1 VAERWTR
8 EQRAAILERRH
19 TLLAA
24 NAGTGK
30 TATVVAKVRWRTGQ
44 PIEESVDG
52 PVPPCEDPCDLG
64 AIAAITFTEKAARD
78 LRRKLR
84 ETMSGRGAGGASE
97 IDRAFVGTI
106 HGFCGEV
113 LREHALRLD
122 IDPGFRVMDAREA
135 SLRLSETVRSVALE
149 ALERGERDA
158 MDLVREK
165 PLDRFGPWG
174 NSTTDLVRAAMRDL
188 RWHRDR
194 FEAWMPRVG
203 AGGGEPELDLAVLRT
218 LAAEGAVADLGEAE
232 ERALA
237 WTATVHRL
245 AHRSLARWLDLL
257 ERENRRDF
265 DSLVLD
271 VRRLLTR
278 PEHAPALDA
287 LRRRFRLLVVDEFQ
301 DTDTAQRDIAFAI
314 AGLLDDA
321 STAGETPDPAPA
333 TQLVLVGDPKQ
344 SIYGFRD
351 ADVRVWNEARE
362 TMECRGAVL
371 RLTRNFR
378 CDPAIVALVNRA
390 CEPAFAS
397 AGSALAAVDPGAVV
411 EYDELTAD
419 VKRWSGA
426 GVEWLATEAEGPAA
440 ERERKG
446 AALVAS
452 RVAFLLRTDTG
463 TRVRDAEGNERAAR
477 PSDVAVLALRR
488 KTLAEVERFLR
499 ELEIPVYNAS
509 SGGLVERPEVRDAV
523 TALRLADNPRDDLRA
538 FAFLRSPFVGLR
550 DEVIARLRLD
560 PSVRGGSLLR
570 AARRWLD
577 AVTAGEVESFAAPES
592 PWIEPTERDALRR
605 GLEALEEARAL
616 VGRAEPAEILEA
628 VLERTH
634 YRLHLRLRRG
644 TDEALANLERLK
656 AVLGEFR
663 ALGLA
668 DFLRAWDASADDREA
683 DLGTAQLPEAAEGAV
698 LLTTIHKAK
707 GLEWPIVVL
716 AGAEAGTGRTSL
728 GAWETWTDR
737 ELGPVLLPKKD
748 DRGDRSEQAE
758 RKRLRE
764 EEAEQAR
771 LLYVALTRPRN
782 RLLVAAPTGDPGGHA
797 GWIARGLFSW
807 TGPGET
813 DGRDGEE
820 PPDESPRGEA
830 RAAGGAPT
838 RGGRAEAD
846 DPATGTG
853 RQLDVFGLHDPP
865 ADEGGQLN
873 LLNPE
878 NHAPDLQGRT
888 VAAGGDIPL
897 TVWRAAEPIQAT
909 FAPAPV
915 LLDWLDGI
923 EPGGEGP
930 ELAPIADVGHELLRS
945 ATDLALERRDRM
957 GWLQRYRHGVVP
969 GWQFAGDGSPAGSGE
984 EKRAGSPDPDP
995 VPAVVRGTIVHR
1007 ALESAAGDEE
1017 DLAALLDEAIGGLE
1031 EEDALRL
1038 AAGDAGGALRALR
1051 EEVGRV
1057 LGGEAWRAWTSGE
1070 HHRELAFVHF
1080 ATPDEWHQGR
1090 LDLFVPPRPGS
1101 GGPSG
1106 EARVVDFKTNRVSR
1120 SEIASAARRYELQ
1133 ARVYREAVRAILA
1146 PPGDPDGGPDV
1157 RVTLHFTHADR
1168 SVDL

>member
-1 VAERWTR
+1 MAERWTP

-19 TLLAA
+19 ALLAA

-30 TATVVAKVRWRTGQ
+30 TATVVAKIRWRIGQ
-44 PIEESVDG
+44 PIEESAEG

-64 AIAAITFTEKAARD
+64 GIAAITFTEKAAQD

-84 ETMSGRGAGGASE
+84 ETLTAARGVGLSE
-97 IDRAFVGTI
+97 LDRAFVGTI

-135 SLRLSETVRSVALE
+135 SLRLSETVRDVALE
-149 ALERGERDA
+149 ALERGERDVQ
-158 MDLVREK
+158 DLVREK

-174 NSTTDLVRAAMRDL
+174 GSTTDLVRGAMRDL
-188 RWHRDR
+188 RWHRGR
-194 FEAWMPRVG
+194 FEAWMPRAE
-203 AGGGEPELDLAVLRT
+203 AGEGEPGIDVEVLRA
-218 LAAEGAVADLGEAE
+218 LAADPRDGDLGEAD

-237 WTATVHRL
+237 RTATLFRL

-314 AGLLDDA
+314 AGLLDGA
-321 STAGETPDPAPA
+321 SEAPPGPDPTPS
-333 TQLVLVGDPKQ
+333 TQLLLVGDPKQ

-351 ADVRVWNEARE
+351 ADVRVWNEARR
-362 TMECRGAVL
+362 TMERRGTVL
-371 RLTRNFR
+371 RLSRNFR
-378 CDPAIVALVNRA
+378 CDPAIVELVNRA
-390 CEPAFAS
+390 CAPAFAA
-397 AGSALAAVDPGAVV
+397 AGSALAAEDPAAVV
-411 EYDELTAD
+411 AYDRLEAE
-419 VKRWSGA
+419 VKRWAGA
-426 GVEWLATEAEGPAA
+426 GVEWLVTEESGSAA

-452 RVAFLLRTDTG
+452 RIAFLLRPETG
-463 TRVRDAEGNERAAR
+463 TRVRDADGTERPAR
-477 PSDVAVLALRR
+477 ASDVAVLALRR
-488 KTLAEVERFLR
+488 RTLAEVERFLR

-509 SGGLVERPEVRDAV
+509 SGGLAERPEVRDAITV
-523 TALRLADNPRDDLRA
+523 LRLADNPRDDLRA
-538 FAFLRSPFVGLR
+538 FAFLRSPFVCLR
-550 DEVIARLRLD
+550 DETIARIRLD
-560 PSVRGGSLLR
+560 PAVRAGSLLR
-570 AARRWLD
+570 SARRWLD
-577 AVTAGEVESFAAPES
+577 AAAAGEVEPFAAPES
-592 PWIEPTERDALRR
+592 PWVEPTEREALRR
-605 GLEALEEARAL
+605 GLDALDEAHAL

-628 VLERTH
+628 VLEATS

-716 AGAEAGTGRTSL
+716 AGAEGGGERASL

-737 ELGPVLLPKKD
+737 ELGPVLLPRKD
-748 DRGDRSEQAE
+748 ERGARSGRAE

-782 RLLVAAPTGDPGGHA
+782 RLLVAAPPEDPGGHA
-797 GWIARGLFSW
+797 GWIATGLFA
-807 TGPGET
+807 
-813 DGRDGEE
+813 E
-820 PPDESPRGEA
+820 P
-830 RAAGGAPT
+830 AAGGDGPD
-838 RGGRAEAD
+838 GRAPDGPGPDAGRSAHVAGARSGRAQAD

-865 ADEGGQLN
+865 ADDGGQLN

-878 NHAPDLQGRT
+878 NHAPDLRGRT
-888 VAAGGDIPL
+888 VEAGGDIPL
-897 TVWRAAEPIQAT
+897 TVWRAAEPIQVA
-909 FAPAPV
+909 FGPAPV
-915 LLDWLDGI
+915 DLSWLDGI
-923 EPGGEGP
+923 EAAEPGP
-930 ELAPIADVGHELLRS
+930 ELAPIADVGPEVLRS
-945 ATDLALERRDRM
+945 ATELALERRDRQ
-957 GWLQRYRHGVVP
+957 GWVRRYRHGVVP
-969 GWQFAGDGSPAGSGE
+969 GWRFAGGGRPAESAEGTGEGGAGSL
-984 EKRAGSPDPDP
+984 
-995 VPAVVRGTIVHR
+995 PAEVRGTIVHR
-1007 ALESAAGDEE
+1007 ALESADAEEE
-1017 DLAALLDEAIGGLE
+1017 DLGALLDEAIGGLE
-1031 EEDALRL
+1031 EDDALRL
-1038 AAGDAGGALRALR
+1038 ADGAGEEARRALR
-1051 EEVGRV
+1051 EEIRRV
-1057 LGGEAWRAWTSGE
+1057 LEGGAWRAWTSGE

-1080 ATPDEWHQGR
+1080 AGPQEWRQGR
-1090 LDLFVPPRPGS
+1090 LDLFVPPRS
-1101 GGPSG
+1101 GPG
-1106 EARVVDFKTNRVSR
+1106 EARTGARIVDFKTNRVDPSAV
-1120 SEIASAARRYELQ
+1120 SAAARRYEVQ
-1133 ARVYREAVRAILA
+1133 ARVYRDAVRAILA
-1146 PPGDPDGGPDV
+1146 PPDDPDAEPPEV
-1157 RVTLHFTHADR
+1157 RVTLLFTHADR
-1168 SVDL
+1168 AVDL